1 MKKFLN
7 NVFNRLNYFFK
18 SEFSISGALVG
29 YSMADKV
36 RIIDTY
42 NCYGIDAILKYLN

>member
-1 MKKFLN
+1 MKKFFNSVLTKLN
-7 NVFNRLNYFFK
+7 CFFK
-18 SEFSISGALVG
+18 SEYSISGALVG

>member
-1 MKKFLN
+1 MKKFFSNVFDKLN
-7 NVFNRLNYFFK
+7 NFFK

-29 YSMADKV
+29 YSTADKI